1 MVAGEQAALG
11 EGRIQEGLTGEAAF
25 EMELKDGKDFAG
37 RKRVDERR
45 RRLEM
50 SRDGTARTTKN
61 RQQTF
66 KGLLRR
72 NMILSTTA

>member
-1 MVAGEQAALG
+1 MHVVEIHAGGMRYCFEGTVVGGEQAALG

-37 RKRVDERR
+37 SRRVDERR

-50 SRDGTARTTKN
+50 SRDGTA
-61 RQQTF
+61 
-66 KGLLRR
+66 
-72 NMILSTTA
+72 

>member
-25 EMELKDGKDFAG
+25 EMELKYGKDFAG

-50 SRDGTARTTKN
+50 SSLH
-61 RQQTF
+61 F
-66 KGLLRR
+66 RR
-72 NMILSTTA
+72 VFTSPSQPPKHKIGRAHV